1 MCNSHTSFK
10 IGKLLCVSMNREIY
24 AGNKYT
30 TTARNDY
37 LSLCTLLDQFPD
49 LDNLM
54 GQFNEAF
61 TFFQT

>member
-1 MCNSHTSFK
+1 
-10 IGKLLCVSMNREIY
+10 MNREIY

-30 TTARNDY
+30 TGARNRY